1 MKMRW
6 NLAAW
11 SMAHKP
17 LVYFFAVLL
26 ILAGCLSYWKLGRME
41 DPDYTI
47 RQMVV
52 TTSWPGATAKQVEY
66 QVTDK
71 LEKKLQDLE
80 GLDNLQS
87 YSSPGQSTITV
98 ELKDTTKK
106 EDIQGRWT
114 DARNIINGEAASLP
128 TGVETPQIDDH
139 FDAVYGMIYALVA
152 DDGYSPQ
159 EMKVQAEKI
168 RQGILTLPQTKKVE
182 LLGVQT
188 ECLYLKI
195 DGSKLM
201 QMGVTADEVEQLM
214 QSENTVVSGGMAA
227 TAASNLPV
235 YVKDSFGAPRELE
248 QLALRKNGHSFRL
261 LDFAS
266 VQRSYLEQGEPKFF
280 YQGKPAIGIAV
291 SMSAGENIMEYGA
304 ALKDLITT
312 MEKQLPAGME
322 LHQTVD
328 QMQTVD
334 DAIFDFVRSLFEALL
349 IIFAVSLLSLGRRA
363 GLVVAIC
370 IPFVLAVVFSVMYLL
385 HIDLQRVSLGAL
397 IIGLGLLVDDAM
409 IVVEM
414 IIVKL
419 EDGWERTAAVT
430 HAFEVTAIPMLTGTL
445 ITCAGFIPVGF
456 AAGSSS
462 EYCSSIFW
470 VVTIA
475 LLTSWI
481 VAGAVTPLLGYHFI
495 SRSPRSEESGRM
507 AALSKYFYP
516 CYEQVLRQAINHRKK
531 VLAGVLA
538 VFLLAC
544 LGLTQV
550 RNESFPASTRP
561 ELIIRMELPVS
572 ASSADTERQA
582 AELAQAIE
590 ADEDVKSFTYTTG
603 MGAPRFVLSFD
614 PAQTKPNLIEFLLT
628 AKDLEAR
635 KRLETKLQ
643 SQLSEQFPEAQSHLK
658 VLVTGSSS
666 EYPVML
672 CVKGPELAQVKAI
685 ADQVAQKMRQN
696 PAACNVTKTSGDQIL
711 GVQLNVDPERARQL
725 GVNVQTLGTEVHRY
739 TEGKT
744 VGSYQEGDES
754 LPIILQ
760 YRDDGGDLLGRLG
773 QTPVQL
779 GSGKKVPLNQAA
791 DVVLK
796 SEEASIFRKNR
807 LPAIQVCADAQGKTG
822 EDVTQEV
829 YDQLSTVRSELP
841 AGYSIELD
849 GALKDSNSNNASFF
863 KPVPGMVLIILV
875 LLMLQL
881 QDVKKTF
888 LTLLTAPLGII
899 GVTPGLLLTDRPF
912 GFVVL
917 MGILALFGII
927 IRNSIILIDQIETHR
942 AGGETIES
950 ALISAARSRLRP
962 IMLTALAAVLAML
975 PLSCN
980 VFWGPMAVAMGAGL
994 MVATVLTLIVLPVM
1008 YAACYRKEKVIS

>member
-1 MKMRW
+1 MRTHW

-11 SMAHKP
+11 SMTHKS
-17 LVYFFAVLL
+17 LVYFFVVLL
-26 ILAGCLSYWKLGRME
+26 MAAGCLSYWKLGRME

-52 TTSWPGATAKQVEY
+52 TTNWPGATAEQVEY

-71 LEKKLQDLE
+71 LEKKLQDLD

-98 ELKDTTKK
+98 ELKDTIKK
-106 EDIQGRWT
+106 KDIQGRWA
-114 DARNIINGEAASLP
+114 DARNIINSEAASLP
-128 TGVETPQIDDH
+128 TGAETPQIDDH
-139 FDAVYGMIYALVA
+139 FDAVYGMIYALTA
-152 DDGYSPQ
+152 DDGYSPR
-159 EMKVQAEKI
+159 EMKAQAEKI
-168 RQGILTLPQTKKVE
+168 RQAILTLPQTKKVE
-182 LLGVQT
+182 LLGTQT
-188 ECLYLKI
+188 ECLYLKVN
-195 DGSKLM
+195 GSKLM
-201 QMGVTADEVEQLM
+201 QMGITIDELEQLM
-214 QSENTVVSGGMAA
+214 QAENTVISSGTA
-227 TAASNLPV
+227 TTVANNLPV
-235 YVKDSFGAPRELE
+235 YVKDSFRTPQELE
-248 QLALRKNGHSFRL
+248 QLSLRKDGHSFRV

-266 VQRSYLEQGEPKFF
+266 IQRSYLEQGEPKFF

-291 SMSAGENIMEYGA
+291 SMSSGENIMEYGA
-304 ALKDLITT
+304 ELKRLIATI
-312 MEKQLPAGME
+312 EKQLPVGME
-322 LHQTVD
+322 MHQTVD
-328 QMQTVD
+328 QMQTVG
-334 DAIFDFVRSLFEALL
+334 DAIFDFVRSLVEALL
-349 IIFAVSLLSLGRRA
+349 IIFAVSLFSLGRRA
-363 GLVVAIC
+363 GVVVAIC

-419 EDGWERTAAVT
+419 EDGWERAAAVT

-456 AAGSSS
+456 AAGSAS
-462 EYCSSIFW
+462 EYCSSIFY
-470 VVTIA
+470 VITIA

-495 SRSPRSEESGRM
+495 KINPRAEKSGRM
-507 AALSKYFYP
+507 AVWIEYFHK

-531 VLAGVLA
+531 VLAGVLLA
-538 VFLLAC
+538 FLLAC
-544 LGLTQV
+544 FGLTQV

-561 ELIIRMELPVS
+561 ELIARMEFPVS
-572 ASSADTERQA
+572 TSAADTERCA
-582 AELAQAIE
+582 AELAQFIK

-614 PAQTKPNLIEFLLT
+614 PAQIKPNMVEFLLV

-643 SQLSEQFPEAQSHLK
+643 SQLTTQFPEAQSHLK

-666 EYPVML
+666 DYPVML
-672 CVKGPELAQVKAI
+672 CVKGPELAQVKFI
-685 ADQVAQKMRQN
+685 ADQVEQVMRQN
-696 PAACNVTKTSGDQIL
+696 PDARNVTQISSDQIM
-711 GVQLNVDPERARQL
+711 GMQLDVDKDRARQL
-725 GVNVQTLGTEVHRY
+725 GINVQTLGTDVRRY
-739 TEGKT
+739 TEGK
-744 VGSYQEGDES
+744 VLGAYQEVDES

-760 YRDDGGDLLGRLG
+760 YRDNGSDLLGRMG
-773 QTPVQL
+773 QMPVQL
-779 GSGKKVPLNQAA
+779 VTGKKVPLSQVS
-791 DVVLK
+791 DVTLR

-807 LPAIQVCADAQGKTG
+807 LPAIQICADVQGKTG

-829 YDQLSTVRSELP
+829 YDQLSNVRSKLP

-849 GALKDSNSNNASFF
+849 GALKDSNKNNASFF
-863 KPVPGMVLIILV
+863 KPVPGMVLVILV

-881 QDVKKTF
+881 EDVKKTL

-899 GVTPGLLLTDRPF
+899 GVTLGLLVTGRPF

-927 IRNSIILIDQIETHR
+927 IRNSIILIDQIEIHR
-942 AGGETIES
+942 ADGESVES
-950 ALISAARSRLRP
+950 ALLSAVRSRLRP
-962 IMLTALAAVLAML
+962 IMLTAMAAVLAML
-975 PLSCN
+975 PLAYN

-994 MVATVLTLIVLPVM
+994 LVATVLTLIVLPVM
-1008 YAACYRKEKVIS
+1008 YAACYLKENVIP